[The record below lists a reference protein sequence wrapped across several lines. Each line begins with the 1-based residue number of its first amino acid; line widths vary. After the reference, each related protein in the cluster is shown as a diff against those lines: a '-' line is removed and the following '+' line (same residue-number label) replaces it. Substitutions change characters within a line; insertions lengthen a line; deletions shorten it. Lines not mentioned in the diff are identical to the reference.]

1 MEIAVITGT
10 WKVPFIAS
18 CWQIKSRG
26 VGPPQGSLFYSG
38 KGRGLGAQESF
49 VILCRSGNPERLLI
63 EPTEATARL
72 CPENWVPGG
81 KENCNRKEKK
91 QRQKLFFCCTKE
103 GDDPRPLVTQEEAY
117 LEK

>member
-38 KGRGLGAQESF
+38 EGRGLGAQESF
-49 VILCRSGNPERLLI
+49 VILCRSGNPGRLLI
-63 EPTEATARL
+63 EPTEATAGL
-72 CPENWVPGG
+72 CPENRVPEKAKKIVTG
-81 KENCNRKEKK
+81 KKKSRDRNCSFVAQRKE
-91 QRQKLFFCCTKE
+91 
-103 GDDPRPLVTQEEAY
+103 VTQGP
-117 LEK
+117 L